1 MHCSSKYLI
10 EEIDNLINEERALDE
25 KNRGTVVHTHDWIV
39 MYSRNIIGERSNGW
53 SIGIVPKTINSK
65 FSESPV
71 QVILDS
77 LKHIKDREREAVT
90 ISFCGNIDI
99 DEYDNYY
106 NGLRASTF
114 RLVFAYSSVMHY
126 GLNFFSKHRQD

>member
-1 MHCSSKYLI
+1 MLLAPRSFTGKTVPRISILGTVYFYSPCLFSLCVS
-10 EEIDNLINEERALDE
+10 EERALDE

-77 LKHIKDREREAVT
+77 LKHIKD
-90 ISFCGNIDI
+90 
-99 DEYDNYY
+99 
-106 NGLRASTF
+106 ST
-114 RLVFAYSSVMHY
+114 SVR
-126 GLNFFSKHRQD
+126 FQE

>member
-1 MHCSSKYLI
+1 MTKV
-10 EEIDNLINEERALDE
+10 A
-25 KNRGTVVHTHDWIV
+25 G
-39 MYSRNIIGERSNGW
+39 
-53 SIGIVPKTINSK
+53 
-65 FSESPV
+65 
-71 QVILDS
+71 
-77 LKHIKDREREAVT
+77 EREAVT

-126 GLNFFSKHRQD
+126 GLNLYRESSIP